1 MNLDLDYYIFR
12 FFRRIHI
19 FLLIVIVF
27 TAGGVIKAL
36 MTEPVYRAEARL
48 LVEAPQIVGTPE
60 TLATASSESEAL
72 VIIQQRIMARSNLL
86 DMANRFNLYPHDAEV
101 KEDSIVKGM
110 RDRAEIRLPPRG
122 SDAAIL
128 SVSFESDSRDVSV
141 QVVNDMVEQILQ
153 ENVALR
159 TATTSETRK
168 FFEDEVKRLDLEL
181 AKLGG
186 QILDFKNSN
195 KDALPDSLEFRRS
208 QQVAL
213 QERIVQL
220 ERDLAGFRDRRAR
233 LVELYQNTGQ
243 TESSTSSLSPEE
255 AQLRTLRQELATAMT
270 TYSPESAQVTVLKGR
285 VAALEK
291 LLTESPESGTRT
303 TGRMTTYQLQ
313 LADLDGQISFA
324 EKQMG
329 EIDKSLETIKNS
341 IDATPGIA
349 TALDA
354 MQRDYDNLQA
364 QYNEAVGRLAK
375 AATGDRIEGLSKGQ
389 RITVIEPATPPLYPI
404 SARRAVVAL
413 GFAGFGVAAG
423 AALIFLLDL
432 LSSRIMRTADL
443 ESGLGIAA
451 FGAVPYIW
459 THQDIRRWR
468 LMVFGLLAGLMV
480 LVCASVLAL
489 HVYYKPFDFLLG
501 VVPGAN

>member
-19 FLLIVIVF
+19 FLLIVILC
-27 TAGGVIKAL
+27 TAGGIIKAL
-36 MTEPVYRAEARL
+36 LTEPVYRAEARL

-60 TLATASSESEAL
+60 TLATAGSEIEAL
-72 VIIQQRIMARSNLL
+72 VIIQQRILARSNLL
-86 DMANRFNLYPHDAEV
+86 EMADRYNLYPRDGKV
-101 KEDSIVKGM
+101 NEDSIVTSM
-110 RDRAEIRLPPRG
+110 RKRAEIDLPSRG
-122 SDAAIL
+122 SDAAFL
-128 SVSFESDSRDVSV
+128 SVSFDSDSRDLSV
-141 QVVNDMVEQILQ
+141 KVVNYMVEQILQ
-153 ENVALR
+153 ENVDLR

-168 FFEDEVKRLDLEL
+168 FFDDEVKRLDEDL
-181 AKLGG
+181 ANLGA

-213 QERIVQL
+213 QERIVQF

-255 AQLRTLRQELATAMT
+255 VQLRSLRQELATAIT
-270 TYSPESAQVTVLKGR
+270 TYSPQSAQVTVLKGR

-291 LLTESPESGTRT
+291 LLKESSDSGTQSN
-303 TGRMTTYQLQ
+303 GRMTTYQLQ
-313 LADLDGQISFA
+313 LADLDGQISFS
-324 EKQMG
+324 EKQMA
-329 EIDKSLETIKNS
+329 EIEKNLETIKNS
-341 IDATPGIA
+341 IDETPGIA

-404 SARRAVVAL
+404 SARRAVIAL
-413 GFAGFGVAAG
+413 GFAGFGVAGG

-443 ESGLGIAA
+443 ETGLGIAA

-459 THQDIRRWR
+459 THHDIRRRR
-468 LMVFGLLAGLMV
+468 LIIFGGLAGLVV
-480 LVCASVLAL
+480 LVFASTLAF
-489 HVYYKPFDFLLG
+489 HMYYKPLEFLLG
-501 VVPGAN
+501 LVPGAN